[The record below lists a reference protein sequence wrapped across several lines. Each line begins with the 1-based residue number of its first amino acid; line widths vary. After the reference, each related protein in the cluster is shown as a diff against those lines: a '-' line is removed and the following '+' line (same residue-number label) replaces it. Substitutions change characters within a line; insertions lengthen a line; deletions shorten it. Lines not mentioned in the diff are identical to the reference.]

1 MKISFKG
8 AARTVTG
15 SKHIIELATGKKI
28 LLDCGMFQGE
38 EEGRNEENNRHLGFD
53 PKSIDY
59 CILSHA
65 HIDHSGLIPLLVKQG
80 FNGPIYA
87 TQATIDLCEIMLV
100 DSAHIQE
107 EDVKYI
113 NRRRVQNE
121 QEPLKPLYTTQDALD
136 CLKYFVPVP
145 YEKWVKIDDDIEL
158 CFTVIGHILG
168 AGAINLRIK
177 DNNQIK
183 TLCYTGDIGRQH
195 HKIIKNPKPFPQ
207 ADYIITESTYGDRLH
222 KPNTNAEEELL
233 QIVIETCVEKRGKLI
248 IPAFSLGRTQELVYT
263 LDRLETF
270 KKLPEVFVYVDS
282 PLSTNATQ
290 ILKNHPECYN
300 KDVLKYMELD
310 SDPFGFNRLRYIK
323 DVEQSKLLNT
333 IKEPCIIISASGMI
347 EAGRIMHHVKNNIS
361 DPKNTILIVGYCAP
375 NTLGA
380 KLARGDK
387 EVKIFGDTFKVKA
400 DIKVMDEYSAHGD
413 YKEMIAY
420 LSCQDPFKV
429 KKMFLVHG
437 DYEVQ
442 VKYREKLMEADFSN
456 IIIPDK
462 NATYEI

>member
-80 FNGPIYA
+80 FKGPIYA

-121 QEPLKPLYTTQDALD
+121 QEPVKPLYTTQDALD

-145 YEKWVKIDDDIEL
+145 YEKWVKIDEDIEL

-222 KPNTNAEEELL
+222 KPNSNAEEELL
-233 QIVIETCVEKRGKLI
+233 QIVIETCIEKRGKLI

-300 KDVLKYMELD
+300 KDVLKYMEID

-347 EAGRIMHHVKNNIS
+347 EAGRILHHVKNNIS

-442 VKYREKLMEADFSN
+442 VKYREKLMEVDFSN